1 MGVKTDAPTT
11 GSLKTTRREVS
22 SIHFILKPPR
32 SFSNSAKAAWMS
44 LVLSSGGKPERER
57 IRVTQA
63 ERDIVNIRPTGAG
76 QGYFLTGATTEY
88 S

>member
-1 MGVKTDAPTT
+1 
-11 GSLKTTRREVS
+11 
-22 SIHFILKPPR
+22 
-32 SFSNSAKAAWMS
+32 MS

-63 ERDIVNIRPTGAG
+63 ERDIVNIRPTV
-76 QGYFLTGATTEY
+76 T